1 MFTTKICNALKYYF
15 TPFVVSLLLHL
26 LIVVIL
32 GHYKQPLIWESGG
45 IAENMLKGKGF
56 CISYAR
62 PDEPTSWQAPG
73 YPFLLLIMWKI
84 FGQTQNAYLILSLF
98 QALLISTIVFP
109 VGSLTERWFDI
120 RTAAIAR
127 WIACFMPLYGWYP
140 TRIVQASL
148 VMTLH
153 PWLLY
158 GWLILANN
166 ESRSGWQIFLV
177 GLLTGIGG
185 LFQPIILMPFGIL
198 TIICGFKQLIRGHT
212 KAFWII
218 ISTGIIVLLSITPWT
233 IRNYYVHGKLIPI
246 KNSFGKE
253 LWMGNNP
260 HATGSAFVEGGID
273 ITIAYPPA
281 SYKMIGHVSEIE
293 LMDALFKESVHYIIQ
308 DPAAFIWRF
317 IKKVMWFWSAVPKSL
332 LRSTGDAEAI
342 KFWYLH
348 VGYWS
353 FFLIMILA
361 SRLFGGRFHRE
372 YALCLLIYVFVY
384 SIIYGLT
391 IVGNARF
398 RGEMEYIFI
407 PAVSA
412 GIYCTYRKICALY
425 NRNKSQPILNL

>member
-1 MFTTKICNALKYYF
+1 MVTTKIYNALKYSL
-15 TPFVVSLLLHL
+15 TPFVVSLILHL
-26 LIVVIL
+26 LIVVLL

-45 IAENMLKGKGF
+45 IADNMLKGKGF

-62 PDEPTSWQAPG
+62 PDESTSWQAPG

-84 FGQTQNAYLILSLF
+84 FGQTENAYLMLSLL
-98 QALLISTIVFP
+98 QALLVSTIVYP
-109 VGSLTERWFDI
+109 VGWLTERWFNS
-120 RTAAIAR
+120 RTTVIVR
-127 WIACFMPLYGWYP
+127 WIVCFMPLYGWYP
-140 TRIVQASL
+140 TRIVQVSL
-148 VMTLH
+148 VMALQ

-158 GWLILANN
+158 GWLILASS
-166 ESRSGWQIFLV
+166 ESWSAWRIFLV
-177 GLLTGIGG
+177 GTLTGIGG
-185 LFQPIILMPFGIL
+185 LFQPIILAPLGIL
-198 TIICGFKQLIRGHT
+198 AIICGFRQLMRGNT
-212 KAFWII
+212 RVFLVIFF
-218 ISTGIIVLLSITPWT
+218 TGILTLLSITPWT
-233 IRNYYVHGKLIPI
+233 IRNYHVHGRLIPI

-273 ITIAYPPA
+273 VTNAYPPV
-281 SYKMIGHVSEIE
+281 SYKLIGHVSEIE
-293 LMDALFKESVHYIIQ
+293 LMDALFKESIHYIIQ
-308 DPAAFIWRF
+308 DPAAFLQRF
-317 IKKVMWFWSAVPKSL
+317 IKKVIWLWTAVPRSL

-353 FFLIMILA
+353 LFLIMVLA
-361 SRLFGGRFHRE
+361 SRLFWGRFHRE

-425 NRNKSQPILNL
+425 NRNKSQSILNL